1 MSMMNKSSTRF
12 TTPLAGSILAL
23 AILFPV
29 GAWPGTLPADDGR
42 KHLGVASCAASQCH
56 GSATT
61 RSGSRVLQTEYVSWT
76 RSDPHSGAY
85 RTLLGKQSQAIAAR
99 LGLKAA
105 EKADL
110 CLDCHADNVAQS
122 LRGERFQ
129 ISDGVGCESCHGGAG
144 QWLSAHDDAGG
155 TSRAASIEA
164 GMYPADKVAD
174 KARLCL
180 SCHLGTKNKFAT
192 HRLMA
197 AGHPRLT
204 FELDTFTEL
213 WRTAG
218 RQPHYQVDQDYRE
231 RKEDAGHVLAWVSGV
246 LADGRHRLSLVQ
258 NPAFLG
264 GGLLPEL
271 GLFDCHACHRTMKVV
286 RWQPRQRHRGLPR
299 GMPYL
304 NDSSLVMAMAVVKG
318 SGSALADEL
327 AAAVAALHAAT
338 AASPA
343 KMQAAA
349 ATLDDVLRRLQKH
362 VWSEPNRI
370 DSQLVLSA
378 LLEAGAHGEFADY
391 VGAEQAFMAIQ
402 MLAFESGDLGLQNYL
417 DILAAAVEDDERFR
431 PAEFARLLR
440 ALNEETL

>member
-1 MSMMNKSSTRF
+1 MSMTNKSMSRF
-12 TTPLAGSILAL
+12 TTAL
-23 AILFPV
+23 TSGLLVVATLFPV
-29 GAWPGTLPADDGR
+29 GAWPGPLPADDGR
-42 KHLGVASCAASQCH
+42 QHVGVASCAASQCH

-110 CLDCHADNVAQS
+110 CLDCHADNVARS

-144 QWLSAHDDAGG
+144 QWLSTHDDAGG
-155 TSRAASIEA
+155 TSHAASIEA

-180 SCHLGTKNKFAT
+180 SCHLGTKTRFAT
-192 HRLMA
+192 HTLMA
-197 AGHPRLT
+197 AGHPRLA
-204 FELDTFTEL
+204 FELDTFSEL

-218 RQPHYQVDQDYRE
+218 RQPHYRVDQDYRE
-231 RKEDAGHVLAWVSGV
+231 RKEDAGHLLAWVSGV
-246 LADGRHRLSLVQ
+246 LADGRQRLSLVQ
-258 NPAFLG
+258 DPAFL

-286 RWQPRQRHRGLPR
+286 RWQPRQRHRGLAR

-304 NDSSLVMAMAVVKG
+304 NDSSFVMAMAVAKG
-318 SGSALADEL
+318 AGGALADEL
-327 AAAVAALHAAT
+327 VTAVAALHAAT

-349 ATLDDVLRRLQKH
+349 AKLDDVLRRLQERIG
-362 VWSEPNRI
+362 SRPNRI
-370 DSQLVLSA
+370 DGQLVLTA
-378 LLEAGAHGEFADY
+378 LLEAGAQGEFADY

-402 MLAFESGDLGLQNYL
+402 MLAFESGDRALQNYL
-417 DILAAAVEDDERFR
+417 DILAVAVEDDERFR

-440 ALNEETL
+440 ALNDKTL